1 MPGDGI
7 IARAL
12 QLVAIAEV
20 AENLR
25 AVPTHAAPF
34 TERERAYAFS
44 KSDPDRRL
52 AARLAAKRAAR
63 AALDPTL
70 ALEEFE
76 VVPAR
81 GGPPQLL
88 LSERAAR
95 RASERG
101 VERILLSLTHG
112 LTHAAALVLL
122 VGEGAGGRP

>member
-1 MPGDGI
+1 MSGDGI

-12 QLVAIAEV
+12 ELVAIAEV
-20 AENLR
+20 AERLR
-25 AVPTHAAPF
+25 AVPPRAAPF
-34 TERERAYAFS
+34 TQRERAYAFS
-44 KSDPDRRL
+44 KSDPERRL
-52 AARLAAKRAAR
+52 AARLAAKRAAQ
-63 AALDPTL
+63 AALDPDL

-95 RASERG
+95 RAGERG

-122 VGEGAGGRP
+122 VGESARGRP